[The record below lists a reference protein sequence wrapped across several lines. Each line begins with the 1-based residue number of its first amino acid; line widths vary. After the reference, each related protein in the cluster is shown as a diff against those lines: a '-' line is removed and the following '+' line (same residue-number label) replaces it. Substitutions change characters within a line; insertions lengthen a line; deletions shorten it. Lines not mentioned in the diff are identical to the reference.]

1 MPPPPINVGQSL
13 NAPVFAP
20 LPSINPAN
28 PAPIDETANEV
39 PGNAGQV
46 PPAPEA
52 PPDPALSGIVE
63 NGVGPDLQP
72 GNGQAVQF
80 GAVHSVTD
88 GRDWDMNTAEGLLET
103 VRNSVDHIKEQISGQ
118 KAIDDYVNGIL
129 FTTERLIA
137 TDRGEEGRHALDA
150 DAVAKNMAEIRRIAD
165 EFKTARAGLLAGIS
179 EGKGAGAIAK
189 LDSLRKTL
197 RVFRFETQ
205 KALGALGY
213 EAGKMEFNESNLR
226 SIQNAFTFGIDH
238 HVGKADIENIQ
249 RLEHELE
256 AKLGQLQQQLAQADD
271 GDSFSA
277 ALPKQAKFFENV
289 GEALEL
295 SHRTNDQIRAFQES
309 DSTAAAIRDIIG
321 SIVEKGGKRQVEFTV
336 GVGALA
342 GLGLS
347 DAVTVGVRAG
357 ARVRIVGIIEAK
369 KGGRP
374 ITATFRIAGGLEA
387 KGTAAIGGGSVPG
400 VELEAKAGG
409 EVSHFTTRVY
419 PTLDDF
425 ILDAKRNKFAMSRT
439 AGAAILGAFKSFG
452 KSIGSLGTKFFRWVG
467 RRSGEVRENA
477 AQYIHTLK
485 ARGII
490 NRLDRLLPKRVNPNI
505 VSERSGWTWGGYAG
519 VGASMQLVKDYVSA
533 DASVEYSHE
542 RDFKVKSKAY
552 ATLLKTVVN
561 APDTEALERLC
572 GRDPHGA
579 LRPIERYEDLT
590 YADDLY
596 KRIFGEFAM
605 VVNEAKRLDPG
616 DKTGFARCAFNLR
629 AVVLSTELAVRE
641 NRLSRDDANKIFA
654 IFANMD
660 VKFPEDIYREY
671 FMVGTGA
678 AKPPKV
684 RDSVTMELG
693 VSFFSGWTDGM
704 TGDIGNEILKE
715 AAEGGVK
722 EMRHQIGIDSTFK
735 YSFSSERP
743 VDKNADPRPW
753 ENVNRTTHS
762 LTVSASTP
770 ARIIIEAL
778 TRSFAD
784 KTKPLANKSE
794 SVALDTTKAVAKEI
808 PLDAAKGALLAALP
822 GLILSS
828 VKASAVA
835 AVKNWLSNPEN
846 VSKLVDFAIEHMNDA
861 FDFIV
866 GVAEWVADH
875 PNTALHIAA
884 SIAGMSSTGDAQR
897 NKVVSWSYVDGHIES
912 ISVKSTT
919 KSKIGIK
926 VDPVG
931 VGAGLGIDVSYSVT
945 ETTKDRTW
953 YPDPPFKTLLSIASN
968 FLVSDTGF
976 DPSGAGAPL
985 KNWLSKNVHG
995 VEKMLAGLFND
1006 VETKREIVEIYNNAQ
1021 LAADG
1026 DWAIQEKLQTAW
1038 RQTQSLPPDATL
1050 DAKVDAVHDLL
1061 VGIVT
1066 AYNRPNPDD
1075 IAT

>member
-1 MPPPPINVGQSL
+1 M
-13 NAPVFAP
+13 P
-20 LPSINPAN
+20 LPP
-28 PAPIDETANEV
+28 V
-39 PGNAGQV
+39 NAGQIQRAPVLAPPAGRDPAPVEHAPNAVPDNAGQRV
-46 PPAPEA
+46 PPAPEI
-52 PPDPALSGIVE
+52 PPDPALSGIVG

-80 GAVHSVTD
+80 GAVHRVAD
-88 GRDWDMNTAEGLLET
+88 GRDWDMSTAEGLLET
-103 VRNSVDHIKEQISGQ
+103 VRNSVSHFKEQISGQ
-118 KAIDDYVNGIL
+118 KALDDFVNGVL

-137 TDRGEEGRHALDA
+137 NDGGEEGRHVLDA
-150 DAVAKNMAEIRRIAD
+150 DAVAKDMKEIRRIAD
-165 EFKTARAGLLAGIS
+165 ELKAARAGLLAGIS
-179 EGKGAGAIAK
+179 EGSGAGAMAK
-189 LDSLRKTL
+189 LDSLMKTL

-205 KALGALGY
+205 KALGALGH
-213 EAGKMEFNESNLR
+213 EAGRMEFNESNLR

-249 RLEHELE
+249 RLERELE
-256 AKLGQLQQQLAQADD
+256 AKLGRLCGRLAQADD

-277 ALPKQAKFFENV
+277 TLPKQARFFENV
-289 GEALEL
+289 GAALEL

-309 DSTAAAIRDIIG
+309 DSTAAAIRDVVG

-336 GVGALA
+336 GVSALA

-347 DAVTVGVRAG
+347 EALTVGVRAG
-357 ARVRIVGIIEAK
+357 GRVRIVGIIEAK

-387 KGTAAIGGGSVPG
+387 KGTASIGSGDALG

-409 EVSHFTTRVY
+409 EVSHSTIRVY

-439 AGAAILGAFKSFG
+439 AGAAILGALKSFG
-452 KSIGSLGTKFFRWVG
+452 KSIGSLGTKFFRWMG

-477 AQYIHTLK
+477 AQYIHSLK
-485 ARGII
+485 ARGVVG
-490 NRLDRLLPKRVNPNI
+490 RLDRLLPKRVNPNI

-519 VGASMQLVKDYVSA
+519 AGASMQLVKDYAGA

-561 APDTEALERLC
+561 APDTEALQRLC
-572 GRDPHGA
+572 GRDPGGA

-590 YADDLY
+590 YAGDLY
-596 KRIFGEFAM
+596 QRIFGECAM

-616 DKTGFARCAFNLR
+616 DKTGFARCAFHLR
-629 AVVLSTELAVRE
+629 SVVLSTELAVRE
-641 NRLSRDDANKIFA
+641 NRLSRDDADKIFA
-654 IFANMD
+654 IFATMD

-671 FMVGTGA
+671 FMVGIGA

-684 RDSVTMELG
+684 RDSVTMELD

-722 EMRHQIGIDSTFK
+722 EMRHQLGIDSTFK

-778 TRSFAD
+778 TRSFAN
-784 KTKPLANKSE
+784 KAKPLANRSK
-794 SVALDTTKAVAKEI
+794 SVALDTTKTVAKEI
-808 PLDAAKGALLAALP
+808 PLDAAKGALVAALP

-835 AVKNWLSNPEN
+835 AVKNWLANPDN
-846 VSKLVDFAIEHMNDA
+846 VSKLVDFAIEHLNDA

-875 PNTALHIAA
+875 PDTALNIAA
-884 SIAGMSSTGDAQR
+884 SIAGTSGTGGTQR
-897 NKVVSWSYVDGHIES
+897 NKVVSWSYVDGQIES
-912 ISVKSTT
+912 FSVKSTT
-919 KSKIGIK
+919 KSKIGVK

-931 VGAGLGIDVSYSVT
+931 VGVGLGIDVSYSVT

-953 YPDPPFKTLLSIASN
+953 YPDPPFKTMLSITSS

-985 KNWLSKNVHG
+985 KNWLSKNAHG
-995 VEKMLAGLFND
+995 VDKIFARLFRD
-1006 VETKREIVEIYNNAQ
+1006 EAFTGEVVSIYNDAL

-1026 DWAIQEKLQTAW
+1026 DYALQEKLQDAW
-1038 RQTQSLPPDATL
+1038 RRIRDMPPDATP
-1050 DAKVDAVHDLL
+1050 DARVDAVHDLL

-1066 AYNRPNPDD
+1066 AYNRPNP
-1075 IAT
+1075 